1 MTGFARSGGER
12 GAYAW
17 TWELKSVNGRGLDLR
32 CRMPSGH
39 DALEPQVRSAAG
51 KRFQRGNI
59 TVNLQLQQTAGEGTV
74 RINEAVLT
82 QLVEV
87 MQDLETRIV
96 ASPPRLDGLLALRGV
111 MEIAEPAESESEREA
126 RERDMLASLNEAPD
140 ALAAARQAEGERLAT
155 ILTAQL
161 AEIETLV
168 GAATEAAEAQPA
180 ALKARL
186 HEQVRALLD
195 EVPALPEERL
205 TQEVALLT
213 VKADVREELDRLGSH
228 LAAARELLAAG
239 SEVGRRLDFLAQEFN
254 REANTLCAKSA
265 GAELTAIGLDLKAV
279 IDRLREQTQNIE

>member
-39 DALEPQVRSAAG
+39 DALEPQVRREAG
-51 KRFQRGNI
+51 KRFQRGNVTI
-59 TVNLQLQQTAGEGTV
+59 NLQLQQTAGEGTV

-87 MQDLETRIV
+87 MQELETRIV

-111 MEIAEPAESESEREA
+111 MEIAEPEESESEREA
-126 RERDMLASLNEAPD
+126 REHDMLASLNEALD
-140 ALAAARQAEGERLAT
+140 ALAAARRAEGERLAA

-168 GAATEAAEAQPA
+168 GAAAGAAEAQPA

-186 HEQVRALLD
+186 HEQVKALLD
-195 EVPALPEERL
+195 EAPALPEERL

-239 SEVGRRLDFLAQEFN
+239 NEVGRRLDFLAQEFN

>member
-59 TVNLQLQQTAGEGTV
+59 TINLQLQQTAGEGTV
-74 RINEAVLT
+74 RINDAVLT

-111 MEIAEPAESESEREA
+111 MEIAEPEESESEREA
-126 RERDMLASLNEAPD
+126 RERDMLANLNDALD
-140 ALAAARQAEGERLAT
+140 ALAAARQAEGERLAA

-168 GAATEAAEAQPA
+168 GAAAEAAEAQPA

-186 HEQVRALLD
+186 HEQVKALLD
-195 EVPALPEERL
+195 EEPALPEERL

-213 VKADVREELDRLGSH
+213 MKADVREEIDRLGSH

-239 SEVGRRLDFLAQEFN
+239 NEVGRRLDFLAQEFN

>member
-1 MTGFARSGGER
+1 MTGFARSGGEH

-32 CRMPSGH
+32 CRLPAGH
-39 DALEPQVRSAAG
+39 DGLEQRVRAEAG
-51 KRFQRGNI
+51 QRFRRGNI
-59 TVNLQLQQTAGEGTV
+59 TINLQLQQSAGEGTV
-74 RINEAVLT
+74 RVNEAVLA
-82 QLVEV
+82 QLVAV

-96 ASPPRLDGLLALRGV
+96 AAPPRLDGLLALRGV
-111 MEIAEPAESESEREA
+111 MEIAEPAETEDERAA
-126 RERDMLASLNEAPD
+126 REGDMLASLDEALD
-140 ALAAARQAEGERLAT
+140 GLVEARRAEGERLASV
-155 ILTAQL
+155 LAAQL

-168 GAATEAAEAQPA
+168 TAAAGAAEAQPA

-195 EVPALPEERL
+195 EAPALPEDRL

-213 VKADVREELDRLGSH
+213 VKADVREEIDRLGSH
-228 LAAARELLAAG
+228 LTAARELLAAG
-239 SEVGRRLDFLAQEFN
+239 GEAGRRLDFLAQEFN

-265 GAELTAIGLDLKAV
+265 GPELTAIGLELKAV

>member
-1 MTGFARSGGER
+1 MTGFARSSGER

-32 CRMPSGH
+32 CRLPAGH
-39 DALEPQVRSAAG
+39 DALEPQVRAEAG

-59 TVNLQLQQTAGEGTV
+59 AINLQLQQAAGEGAV

-87 MQDLETRIV
+87 MQELETRIV

-111 MEIAEPAESESEREA
+111 MEIAEPEESEADREA
-126 RERDMLASLNEAPD
+126 RERDMLASLGEALD
-140 ALAAARQAEGERLAT
+140 ALASARRAEGERLAA
-155 ILTAQL
+155 ILESQL
-161 AEIETLV
+161 ADIEKLV
-168 GAATEAAEAQPA
+168 AAATTSAEAQPA

-186 HEQVRALLD
+186 QDQVRALLD

-205 TQEVALLT
+205 TQELALLA

-228 LAAARELLAAG
+228 LTAARELLAAG
-239 SEVGRRLDFLAQEFN
+239 GEAGRRLDFLAQEFN

-265 GAELTAIGLDLKAV
+265 GAELTSIGLDLKAV